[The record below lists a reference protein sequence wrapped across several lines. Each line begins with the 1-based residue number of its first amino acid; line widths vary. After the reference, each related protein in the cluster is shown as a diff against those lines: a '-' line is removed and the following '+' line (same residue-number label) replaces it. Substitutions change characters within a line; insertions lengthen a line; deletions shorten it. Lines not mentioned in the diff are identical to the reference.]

1 MALQLQKEPPAQK
14 SSKPKIDLS
23 DADRP
28 LSQLEEDVENNATKF
43 SIKHYKRIL
52 PTFGTLGYL
61 FRNFSGGNS
70 AVIEIIRERIEHS
83 GTQVSKKFRDL
94 LILWN
99 VSDEFSKS
107 RVDIFDHLCNA
118 VKLERAKFWAL
129 FQECLYT
136 LQKLLMEMA
145 LTEKAFDLVENVD
158 AFSKKEKN
166 IRDRELL
173 ARMTGV
179 DRPASLVEVNNNQ
192 TTVNNNLS
200 IKDSNVGFSFSEMIR
215 SGDKVVRGENIMELK
230 EAEEDLKLLEEGKRD
245 YIEGEILEDE
255 KLRIENS

>member
-1 MALQLQKEPPAQK
+1 MALQLQKEPPVQK

-28 LSQLEEDVENNATKF
+28 LSQLEEDVEANATKF
-43 SIKHYKRIL
+43 SIKNYKRIQ

-70 AVIEIIRERIEHS
+70 AVIEIIREKIEHS

-94 LILWN
+94 LVLWN
-99 VSDEFSKS
+99 ISDEFSKS
-107 RVDIFDHLCNA
+107 RIDIFDHLCNT

-136 LQKLLMEMA
+136 LQKLLIEMA

-166 IRDRELL
+166 IRDRELM
-173 ARMTGV
+173 ARITGV
-179 DRPASLVEVNNNQ
+179 DKPASLVEVNNNQ

-200 IKDSNVGFSFSEMIR
+200 IKDSNIGFSFSEMIKT
-215 SGDKVVRGENIMELK
+215 GDKVVRGENVRELE
-230 EAEEDLKLLEEGKRD
+230 EAEENLKLLEEGNQN
-245 YIEGEILEDE
+245 YIEGEVVENE
-255 KLRIENS
+255 KIRIENS